1 MTKQSIILG
10 IESSCDET
18 CCAIINQ
25 NGDILANVIASQ
37 ASIHAPNGGVVPEV
51 AAREHLSAMRPVI
64 TEALKQSGLTLEKIN
79 GIAATGGPG
88 LIGGV
93 LIGTMTAKALA
104 FARDLPYYAINHLEG
119 HALTARF
126 THKLEFPY
134 LLLLVS
140 GGHTQLLS
148 INSLGQY
155 ERYGTTLD
163 DAAGEAFDK
172 GAKLLG
178 LGYPGGPAIEKCA
191 KTGNPE
197 SIKLPIPRQQYRD
210 CHFSF
215 SGIKTALANSV
226 SKYSGAIPTADFAA
240 SLQAT
245 ISSSLISRSEI
256 AMERFASSA
265 ISEENKMTFVVAGGV
280 AANKE
285 IRKNL
290 KSLAESKNFNMILP
304 PLEFCTDNAAMIAW
318 VGMEY
323 HMIGEKT
330 EFDFAPKPRW
340 PLDQKASPPPGRGV
354 RQ

>member
-18 CCAIINQ
+18 ACAIIAQDGN
-25 NGDILANVIASQ
+25 ILGNVVASQ
-37 ASIHAPNGGVVPEV
+37 ASIHAPNGGVVPEI
-51 AAREHLSAMRPVI
+51 AAREHLTAIRPI
-64 TEALKQSGLTLEKIN
+64 IEEALNQAGISFEKID

-93 LIGTMTAKALA
+93 LVGTVTAKAIA
-104 FARDLPYYAINHLEG
+104 CASKLPYYAINHLEG

-126 THKLEFPY
+126 THKLNFPY

-148 INSLGQY
+148 INSLGKY

-172 GAKLLG
+172 GAKILG
-178 LGYPGGPAIEKCA
+178 LGYPGGPAIENAA
-191 KTGNPE
+191 KTGNPQF
-197 SIKLPIPRQQYRD
+197 IKLPIPRQRHKD

-215 SGIKTALANSV
+215 SGLKTALANAV
-226 SKYSGAIPTADFAA
+226 SKHSKPLPIADFAA
-240 SLQAT
+240 SLQTT
-245 ISSSLISRSEI
+245 ISLSLAVRSEI
-256 AMERFASSA
+256 AMEKFISSKS
-265 ISEENKMTFVVAGGV
+265 IPNRPTFVVAGGV

-285 IRKNL
+285 IRENL
-290 KSLAESKNFNMILP
+290 KGLANSKNFRMVLP

-323 HMIGEKT
+323 HLIGKNT
-330 EFDFAPKPRW
+330 KLDFAPKPRW
-340 PLDQKASPPPGRGV
+340 PLDQEAPPPPGKGV
-354 RQ
+354 RK

>member
-1 MTKQSIILG
+1 MIKQSIILG

-18 CCAIINQ
+18 ACAIIKED
-25 NGDILANVIASQ
+25 GDILANVISSQ
-37 ASIHAPNGGVVPEV
+37 ASIHACHGGVVPEV

-64 TEALKQSGLTLEKIN
+64 KTALKESGLSFDKID

-93 LIGTMTAKALA
+93 LVGTVTAKAMA
-104 FARDLPYYAINHLEG
+104 NASNLPYYAVNHLEG
-119 HALTARF
+119 HALTPRF

-148 INSLGQY
+148 INALGQY
-155 ERYGTTLD
+155 ERYGTTMD

-172 GAKLLG
+172 GAKILG
-178 LGYPGGPAIEKCA
+178 LSYPGGPSIEEAA
-191 KTGNPE
+191 KKGNPNAVR
-197 SIKLPIPRQQYRD
+197 LPVPRQRYHD

-215 SGIKTALANSV
+215 SGLKTALATALSIHPKPV
-226 SKYSGAIPTADFAA
+226 SIPDFAA
-240 SLQAT
+240 SLQAA
-245 ISSSLISRSEI
+245 ISSSLVSRSAI
-256 AMERFASSA
+256 AMEQFIASA
-265 ISEENKMTFVVAGGV
+265 TYEKPPNFVVAGGV
-280 AANKE
+280 AANTQ
-285 IRKNL
+285 IRKAL
-290 KSLAESKNFNMILP
+290 KSLADSKNFNTILP

-323 HMIGEKT
+323 HKIGKST
-330 EFDFAPKPRW
+330 ELDFAPRPRW
-340 PLDQKASPPPGRGV
+340 PLDDNANPPPGRGV

>member
-18 CCAIINQ
+18 ACAIIAQDGN
-25 NGDILANVIASQ
+25 ILGNVVASQ
-37 ASIHAPNGGVVPEV
+37 ASIHAPNGGVVPEI
-51 AAREHLSAMRPVI
+51 AAREHLTAIRPI
-64 TEALKQSGLTLEKIN
+64 IEEALNQAGISFEKID

-93 LIGTMTAKALA
+93 LVGTVTAKAIA
-104 FARDLPYYAINHLEG
+104 CASKLPYYAINHLEG

-126 THKLEFPY
+126 THKLNFPY

-148 INSLGQY
+148 INSLGKY

-172 GAKLLG
+172 GAKILG
-178 LGYPGGPAIEKCA
+178 LGYPGGPAIENAA
-191 KTGNPE
+191 KTGNPQF
-197 SIKLPIPRQQYRD
+197 IKLPIPRQRHKD

-215 SGIKTALANSV
+215 SGLKTALANAV
-226 SKYSGAIPTADFAA
+226 SKHSKPLPIADFAA
-240 SLQAT
+240 SLQTT
-245 ISSSLISRSEI
+245 ISLSLAVRSEI
-256 AMERFASSA
+256 AMEKFISSKS
-265 ISEENKMTFVVAGGV
+265 IPNRPTFVVAGGV

-285 IRKNL
+285 IRENL
-290 KSLAESKNFNMILP
+290 KGLANSKNFRMVLP

-323 HMIGEKT
+323 HLIGKNT
-330 EFDFAPKPRW
+330 KLDFAPKPRW
-340 PLDQKASPPPGRGV
+340 PLDQEAPPPPGRGV
-354 RQ
+354 RK

>member
-18 CCAIINQ
+18 ACAIIAQ
-25 NGDILANVIASQ
+25 DGSILGNVVASQ
-37 ASIHAPNGGVVPEV
+37 ASIHAPNGGVVPEI
-51 AAREHLSAMRPVI
+51 AAREHLTAMRPI
-64 TEALKQSGLTLEKIN
+64 IKEALKEAGISFEKID

-93 LIGTMTAKALA
+93 LVGTVTAKAIA
-104 FARDLPYYAINHLEG
+104 CASKLPYYAINHLEG

-126 THKLEFPY
+126 THKLNFPY

-148 INSLGQY
+148 INSLGKY

-172 GAKLLG
+172 GAKILG
-178 LGYPGGPAIEKCA
+178 LGYPGGPAIENAA
-191 KTGNPE
+191 KTGNPQF
-197 SIKLPIPRQQYRD
+197 IKLPIPRQRHKD

-215 SGIKTALANSV
+215 SGLKTALANAV
-226 SKYSGAIPTADFAA
+226 SKHSKPLPIADFAA
-240 SLQAT
+240 SLQTT
-245 ISSSLISRSEI
+245 ISLSLAARSEI
-256 AMERFASSA
+256 AMEKFISSK
-265 ISEENKMTFVVAGGV
+265 SMPHRPTFVVAGGV

-285 IRKNL
+285 IRENL
-290 KSLAESKNFNMILP
+290 KCLANSKNFRMVLP

-323 HMIGEKT
+323 HLIGKNT
-330 EFDFAPKPRW
+330 KLDFAPKPRW
-340 PLDQKASPPPGRGV
+340 QLDQEASPPPGRGV
-354 RQ
+354 RK

>member
-18 CCAIINQ
+18 ACAIIEQ
-25 NGDILANVIASQ
+25 NGNILGNVISSQ

-51 AAREHLSAMRPVI
+51 AAREHLTAIRPVI
-64 TEALKQSGLTLEKIN
+64 KETLKQASLSFEKID

-93 LIGTMTAKALA
+93 LVGTVTAKAIA
-104 FARDLPYYAINHLEG
+104 SACKLPYYAINHLEG

-126 THKLEFPY
+126 THKLKFPY
-134 LLLLVS
+134 LLLLAS

-148 INSLGQY
+148 INALGNY

-172 GAKLLG
+172 GAKILG
-178 LGYPGGPAIEKCA
+178 LGYPGGPAIENAA
-191 KTGNPE
+191 KIGNPDA
-197 SIKLPIPRQQYRD
+197 IKLPIPRQRYND

-215 SGIKTALANSV
+215 SGLKTALAQ
-226 SKYSGAIPTADFAA
+226 AILKHPKPLPVADFAA

-245 ISSSLISRSEI
+245 ISVSLANRSEI
-256 AMERFASSA
+256 AMEKFVLS
-265 ISEENKMTFVVAGGV
+265 KLTPDQPVFVVAGGV

-285 IRKNL
+285 IRRDL
-290 KSLAESKNFNMILP
+290 EYLATSKNFRMVLP

-323 HMIGEKT
+323 HLIGKHT
-330 EFDFAPKPRW
+330 GLDFAPKPRW
-340 PLDQKASPPPGRGV
+340 PLDQEASPPPGRGV
-354 RQ
+354 RK